1 MRKEM
6 WIAVVILALGV
17 IAPLQADVVVV
28 PGTAMI
34 WGAGHSSV
42 PDSGAT
48 LPPFFSFTSGDVL
61 SVSFSSI
68 TGTVNFGTQPLVI
81 GPDGVS
87 FANWPGTNINGY
99 DGISGIQF
107 TGRQMFLV
115 GAFVGPEE
123 TSGSGPAKLVY
134 STASA
139 NGLVFS
145 PLLAQVFFIG
155 DGRGTGALQ
164 QTFNVP
170 TGATRLF
177 FGFAD
182 GVPEFGSPETPVSPG
197 AYGDN
202 TGSLNVNYS
211 LNEVNHPL
219 VVSTPEPSSLIV
231 LGLGI
236 AALTLTRRRRA

>member
-6 WIAVVILALGV
+6 WIAVVILALGA

-48 LPPFFSFTSGDVL
+48 LPPFFSFTSGDVS
-61 SVSFSSI
+61 SVSFSNI
-68 TGTVNFGTQPLVI
+68 TGAVNFGSQPLVF

-87 FANWPGTNINGY
+87 FSNWPGTNINGY
-99 DGISGIQF
+99 AGISGIQF

-123 TSGSGPAKLVY
+123 TSGSGPVKLVY
-134 STASA
+134 SPASA

-155 DGRGTGALQ
+155 DGRGNGSLQ

-182 GVPEFGSPETPVSPG
+182 GVPEFGSPETPVGPG

-219 VVSTPEPSSLIV
+219 VVSAPEPSSLIM
-231 LGLGI
+231 LGLVI
-236 AALTLTRRRRA
+236 AALTLPLRRRA